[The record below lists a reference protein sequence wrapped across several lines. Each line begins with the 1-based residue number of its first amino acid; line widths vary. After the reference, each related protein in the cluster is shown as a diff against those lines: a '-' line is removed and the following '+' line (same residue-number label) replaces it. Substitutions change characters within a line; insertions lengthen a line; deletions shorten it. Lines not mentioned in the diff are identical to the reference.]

1 MNDFT
6 VVSDHSVTPEQ
17 VEKVEAVLKPHGG
30 RFINGALDLDEQEK
44 KKALEGADVI
54 YLRHG
59 TPDTIKAA
67 PNLKWFHQPW
77 VGVNMLLADPEV
89 VNNPAILTNGAGII
103 AAPVADLVLAYILG
117 FARQMPYQWEAQKR
131 GVWDRKG
138 LESISDELTDKVCGV
153 IGYGKIGTEV
163 GKRAKAFGMRVIAT
177 RSHPER
183 PAEYL
188 DQALSNDQLP
198 ELLAQSDYVVVT
210 APSTPA
216 TRGLLGKTEF
226 GQMKRSAILINIA
239 RGSLIKEQELI
250 EALKDGTI
258 AGAGLDV
265 FEKEPLPASSP
276 LWGLPNVLLTPHS
289 GGIFQKLET
298 NSFNFFIEQLE
309 RYLKGEKLKN
319 IVDKK
324 AGY

>member
-1 MNDFT
+1 MSNIT
-6 VVSDHSVTPEQ
+6 VVADQPVTPEQ
-17 VEKVEAVLKPHGG
+17 AKQLEAVLKPQGG
-30 RFINGALDLDEQEK
+30 RFVNGLKDLDEQEK
-44 KKALEGADVI
+44 KKALAEADVI
-54 YLRHG
+54 YIRHV
-59 TPDTIKAA
+59 TPDIIKAA

-77 VGVNMLLADPEV
+77 VGVNILLADPEV
-89 VNNPAILTNGAGII
+89 VNSPAIFTNGAGII
-103 AAPVADLVLAYILG
+103 AAPVADLVFAFILG

-131 GVWDRKG
+131 REWDRKG
-138 LESISDELTDKVCGV
+138 LEETSDELNGKVCGV

-163 GKRAKAFGMRVIAT
+163 GKRAQAFGMRVIAT

-188 DQALSNDQLP
+188 DQAFSNEQLP
-198 ELLAQSDYVVVT
+198 ELLAQSDFVVIT

-216 TRGLLGKTEF
+216 TRGLVGKTEF

-239 RGSLIKEQELI
+239 RGNLIKEQELI
-250 EALKDGTI
+250 EALKNGTI

-265 FEKEPLPASSP
+265 FEKEPLPPSSP
-276 LWGLPNVLLTPHS
+276 LWDLPNVILTPHS
-289 GGIFQKLET
+289 GGIFQKLQT
-298 NSFNFFIEQLE
+298 NSFNFFLEQLA
-309 RYLKGEKLKN
+309 RFMKGEKLQN